1 MVSVKLILIR
11 TYGWLLRGGMRRY
24 LAQSENTAE
33 LDARKVYKAA
43 RDAMQ
48 VLCQA
53 RYELFG
59 AAGHAS
65 KIKAIPLSEMAKRY

>member
-1 MVSVKLILIR
+1 MKTIIGLVVSIFVFLLIMDNC
-11 TYGWLLRGGMRRY
+11 TG
-24 LAQSENTAE
+24 SCSPAE